1 MNTAWRAIATSV
13 ALCLLSGIESLGT
26 DSYAQNQRLASADDR
41 DSGQV
46 ELPEGAQLLKSDATS
61 CRGTLLA
68 SNLGRYGGDV
78 YGIEEGDQSVF
89 QVIGSRIPWACL
101 DQDFARAGTMACPDA
116 TSYLRLSLRGDQA
129 MFECFGAGRDR

>member
-1 MNTAWRAIATSV
+1 MRTVWRAVAAGV

-46 ELPEGAQLLKSDATS
+46 ELPDGAQLLKSDTTS

-78 YGIEEGDQSVF
+78 YSVEREGQSVF
-89 QVIGSRIPWACL
+89 QVIGNRIPWACL
-101 DQDFARAGTMACPDA
+101 GQDFARSGTMACPDA

-129 MFECFGAGRDR
+129 IFECFGAGR